1 MTSLNIRALR
11 GLAITIVIMAA
22 ILFLAAGTLRYWQ
35 AWVFLALFGALGLAI
50 TLYLMKYDH
59 GLLAR
64 RMRAGPTAEKEAS
77 QKIIMWLV
85 SVGFGAVL
93 IVCGLDRRF
102 GWSAAPAS
110 IAIAGDALV
119 ALGWA
124 IIFLVFRENS
134 FTSGTIEIAEG
145 QRVISTGPY
154 ALVRHPMYAGGLL
167 YILGMPLALAS
178 WWGLGVA
185 FAMAPAL
192 IWRLFEEERFLAEK
206 LPGYSAYR
214 DKVKY
219 RLAPFIW

>member
-1 MTSLNIRALR
+1 M
-11 GLAITIVIMAA
+11 
-22 ILFLAAGTLRYWQ
+22 Q
-35 AWVFLALFGALGLAI
+35 
-50 TLYLMKYDH
+50 K
-59 GLLAR
+59 AR
-64 RMRAGPTAEKEAS
+64 ES
-77 QKIIMWLV
+77 
-85 SVGFGAVL
+85 
-93 IVCGLDRRF
+93 
-102 GWSAAPAS
+102 
-110 IAIAGDALV
+110 
-119 ALGWA
+119 
-124 IIFLVFRENS
+124 
-134 FTSGTIEIAEG
+134 
-145 QRVISTGPY
+145 ISTGPY